1 MKREGRGEMVQVSG
15 LFEKYKKS
23 LIAPQK
29 TVIDTF
35 CEVVEDILSVSV
47 PKNKI
52 KYSTSTKTLSIIGG
66 ALKSEVQ
73 LHKNEILIHMKGRL
87 GEKSAPKEIL

>member
-1 MKREGRGEMVQVSG
+1 MRKGRGEMIQLGG
-15 LFEKYKKS
+15 LFEKYKKT

-29 TVIDTF
+29 TIIDTF
-35 CEVVEDILSVSV
+35 CEVVEDLFEISV

-52 KYSTSTKTLSIIGG
+52 KYSTSTKTLSITGG
-66 ALKSEVQ
+66 ALKSEIL
-73 LHKNEILIHMKGRL
+73 LHRGEILTHMKGRL